1 MSSHEPKLIVGTDSI
16 YKIPELLTKD
26 GIQRVQVITTA
37 GFMRRGSLTKLFEE
51 FENENIHVTIFS
63 NVMPDPT
70 IACVEEA
77 IRMYRKGKC
86 NAIVAIGGGSVI
98 DCAKVVGARIAKP
111 NMTVDEMSGIL
122 KIRRTLPYIYAVPTT
137 AGTGSEVTAG
147 AVITDGDTH
156 YKHTLNDFC
165 LIPKYAIL
173 DPVLTCNLPSSI
185 TSVTGID
192 ALTHAVEAYTNRFAS
207 PKAKKSARNAVKMV
221 YENLPIVYK
230 DGKNIKAR
238 EKMLLASYYGGVAI
252 TNAFV
257 GYVHA
262 IAHGIGGLYGITHG
276 QANAIILPYVL
287 EGYGKCVEKKLA
299 ELSDVVGIPGNSQ
312 SEKTKRFIDSLRSM
326 NKMMDIPETI
336 AELNEKDFHT
346 LIDRAIHEGNPTYPV
361 PMIWDEKQFRQILRC
376 LS

>member
-1 MSSHEPKLIVGTDSI
+1 MSSHEPKLLVGADSI
-16 YKIPELLTKD
+16 YKIPKLLKKD
-26 GIQRVQVITTA
+26 GIQRVQIITTA

-51 FENENIHVTIFS
+51 LESECIHMTIFS

-77 IRMYRKGKC
+77 TKIYRKGKC

-98 DCAKVVGARIAKP
+98 DCAKVVGARIAQP
-111 NMTVDEMSGIL
+111 NMTVVEMSGIL
-122 KIRRTLPYIYAVPTT
+122 KIRRTLPNIYAVPTT

-156 YKHTLNDFC
+156 YKHTINDFC
-165 LIPKYAIL
+165 LIPKHAIL
-173 DPVLTCNLPSSI
+173 DPVLTCDLPATI

-207 PKAKKSARNAVKMV
+207 PKARKSARNAVKMI
-221 YENLPIVYK
+221 YEYLPIVYK
-230 DGKNIKAR
+230 DGKNVQAR

-262 IAHGIGGLYGITHG
+262 LAHGIGGLYGIAHG

-287 EGYGKCVEKKLA
+287 EEYGKSIEKKLA
-299 ELSDVVGIPGNSQ
+299 ELSDVVGISGNSR
-312 SEKTKRFIDSLRSM
+312 SEKASRFIDSLRCL
-326 NKMMDIPETI
+326 NKKMDIPEKIT
-336 AELNEKDFHT
+336 ELKEKDFKT
-346 LIDRAIHEGNPTYPV
+346 LIERAIHEGNPTYPV
-361 PMIWDEKQFRQILRC
+361 PKIWGDKELRQILRR